1 MTQMSSIT
9 QKYQLSVV
17 SGGRPILPGINNA
30 TSCQKNISVLV
41 HDQQGIIV
49 PFNNQIRIY
58 SLETRQCIK
67 TLKYANSPVLSTIF
81 DNKKLSQ
88 KIYIVGIMLGDIT
101 VKDENLRQKEKLITI
116 FTNFG
121 QVIVLNYKGK
131 LIDSPKLYQL
141 ELDSEKDESLLKVF
155 DNGKELKIMT
165 TLSSNGSLF
174 DYKLSS
180 LKFPEISTSSLT
192 ETVKLTESEIF
203 TNIVLSAWSKDENV
217 FTLLYKDI
225 NDNNQRHILVQSI
238 FSKSMKKDIALES
251 VLHVSQNTK
260 NNQNVNSR
268 FVSTMAIDNSASQL
282 ALGFASGVISI
293 INLSDLQN
301 RLLKW
306 HIDSVLSLCFT
317 DDGSYLLSGGWE
329 KVLLFWQLSTNTQ
342 QFLPRL
348 NGVVVD
354 IQNEGKFYTL
364 SLQMTENQSSSDYEL
379 IVLNSADL
387 TSKLSVTGPL
397 PIFNSPIRD
406 TTHPTSVIKSNT
418 QINVSKKKHKR
429 KLLKSARQDFTTI
442 IEMNP
447 QTKQLYI
454 PHLSTLQTFDFYKNE
469 QTCLQFLTD
478 GMNNTMGKVREELS
492 IRDPE
497 VQNIKITNDG
507 NWLIS
512 YEVDFP
518 PEDLMSSKDISHI
531 LKFWTHDE
539 TDPNQWVLR
548 TKVLNPHG
556 RSTPITNI
564 KVAPISVDNGVGCIT
579 TDNNGGMKYW
589 AFDSMEKN
597 WCLKKLL
604 IPNFTNFS
612 NSVSLGWSRDGSLIF
627 HGFDDKLQIID
638 FDNFKRV
645 DLNINDT
652 DNNDLT
658 MTGEFTMD
666 SEIQAVKM
674 IGEKNLIIATKTSL
688 NVIDLLLGKIIN
700 GFDLY
705 PYVNG
710 VYKNGHLDRLISCD
724 DKSEKMAIVINEQVK
739 DTNGKNTLDYKSHII
754 IFNSDLT
761 QQLDAFTH
769 DEYISWISWNHDTDF
784 IFVDIQSRFGI
795 VGTTVNTEMADEAN
809 REDILDGIAN
819 NNINNTNS
827 INNNNTNN
835 NSSII
840 EPSSE
845 QTTSTSDSY
854 LNKLKEL
861 SRKKTNINI
870 NGEPKSSELNG
881 DAMEIE
887 EEIISGNR
895 KSDKGINMNS
905 FTNMFENI
913 QNVPMETLFDSV
925 MKALS

>member
-17 SGGRPILPGINNA
+17 SGGRPILPGVNNG
-30 TSCQKNISVLV
+30 TSCEKNISILT
-41 HDQQGIIV
+41 HDQQGLIV

-67 TLKYANSPVLSTIF
+67 TLKYANSPVLATIF
-81 DNKKLSQ
+81 DNKKLTQ
-88 KIYIVGIMLGDIT
+88 RINITGIMLGDVT
-101 VKDENLRQKEKLITI
+101 GEDPTMRQQEKFITI
-116 FTNFG
+116 FTNLG

-131 LIDSPKLYQL
+131 LTDSPKLYQL
-141 ELDSEKDESLLKVF
+141 ELDSEKDEKLLKAF
-155 DNGKELKIMT
+155 DNGKDQLRVMT

-174 DYKLSS
+174 DYKLST
-180 LKFPEISTSSLT
+180 LKFPKESTDA
-192 ETVKLTESEIF
+192 VKLIESE
-203 TNIVLSAWSKDENV
+203 TYNNVLLSASSKDENV
-217 FTLLYKDI
+217 FALLYKDT
-225 NDNNQRHILVQSI
+225 NDNNQRHILVESI
-238 FSKSMKKDIALES
+238 FSKALKKDIALES
-251 VLHVSQNTK
+251 VLHISQNTK
-260 NNQNVNSR
+260 NNQNVNAR
-268 FVSTMAIDNSASQL
+268 FVSTMAIDNSATQL

-293 INLSDLQN
+293 INLSDLQS

-379 IVLNSADL
+379 VVLNSADL

-397 PIFNSPIRD
+397 PIFTSPIRD
-406 TTHPTSVIKSNT
+406 TIQPTSVIKSNT
-418 QINVSKKKHKR
+418 QINISKKKHKR

-454 PHLSTLQTFDFYKNE
+454 PHLSALQTFDFFKNE
-469 QTCLQFLTD
+469 QTCLQYLTD

-497 VQNIKITNDG
+497 VQNIKVTNDG

-539 TDPNQWVLR
+539 ADPNQWVLR

-564 KVAPISVDNGVGCIT
+564 KVAPLSVDGGVGCIT

-589 AFDSMEKN
+589 AFDNTEKN

-612 NSVSLGWSRDGSLIF
+612 NSVSLGWSRDGSLVF
-627 HGFDDKLQIID
+627 HGFGDKLQIID

-645 DLNINDT
+645 DFNDN
-652 DNNDLT
+652 DNNDVS
-658 MTGEFTMD
+658 MTAEFSMD

-739 DTNGKNTLDYKSHII
+739 DDEGKNTLDYKSHII
-754 IFNSDLT
+754 VFNSDLS
-761 QQLDAFTH
+761 QKLDSFTH

-795 VGTTVNTEMADEAN
+795 VGTTVNTEMADETN

-819 NNINNTNS
+819 NSTNGTSNNNGNNNNNNS
-827 INNNNTNN
+827 INVVEQ
-835 NSSII
+835 SA
-840 EPSSE
+840 E
-845 QTTSTSDSY
+845 QTLSTSDSY
-854 LNKLKEL
+854 LTKLKEL
-861 SRKKTNINI
+861 SHKKSNISINGKTNQIEAN
-870 NGEPKSSELNG
+870 S

-895 KSDKGINMNS
+895 SNDMGINMNS

-913 QNVPMETLFDSV
+913 QNVPMDTLFDSV